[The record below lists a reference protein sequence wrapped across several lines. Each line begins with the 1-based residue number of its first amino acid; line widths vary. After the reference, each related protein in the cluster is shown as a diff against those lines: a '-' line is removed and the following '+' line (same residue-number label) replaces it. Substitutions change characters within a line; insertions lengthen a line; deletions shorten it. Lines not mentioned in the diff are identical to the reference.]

1 MKKRSKKAIIT
12 VGAIVFVLFA
22 GVLIFQF
29 GIHKKQDTAKNAGNR
44 ELLFSETSG
53 VYEKPFS
60 LELQTGSG
68 KIFYTLDGSSPVSS
82 DTRMEYTEKIDITDR
97 KKDKNQISGIDPV
110 LYDAANTRWD
120 EEAKEYSSTVS
131 APENDEVDKITVVK
145 AAVQNEDGSYS
156 SVQTHSYFIGSMKDH
171 VQGIEESCKAAGI
184 DLAVMSISMD
194 SEDLFDPTKG
204 IYVKGDIFNQALAE
218 YQKDKEI
225 SSWEAPELGRKLDAN
240 YKQRGKD
247 WERPAHIDYFES
259 NGENTTCRLQQD
271 CGIRVQGNYSRSDL
285 QKGFRL
291 CAGEEYGAKNF
302 EYAFF
307 GEDAKNDNGE
317 IINKYKKLVLRNG
330 GNCAFTTK
338 FSDTYW
344 QSLIRDLNGETQASR
359 ACIVYLNGEY
369 WGLYILQEDYDDN
382 YFENTHGVDNKSVV
396 VYKGDA
402 ETYEIGYKL
411 DEGEIPAGEDV
422 SYYFQELLDFYKTH
436 KNLKSQKDYDEFG
449 KLVDIE
455 SVRDYFAVN
464 IWVNNKWDWPGKNWT
479 AWKVINP
486 DASNPYADGRWRLC
500 FYDLDFGGVSGKSDA
515 PTNTVLED
523 NYKPNGLLDMD
534 TKNPVV
540 LMYAYLMTNK
550 GFRNDFISKLE
561 ELTEN
566 HFESEAAIAACTKY
580 KEIYEPLYPQFYTR
594 YMGKD
599 RSESSVKNAING
611 GYASYSCIVDFL
623 KERKNHIPEIIDWI
637 KYYFEED

>member
-1 MKKRSKKAIIT
+1 MKKISKRTIIA

-22 GVLIFQF
+22 GILIFQF
-29 GIHKKQDTAKNAGNR
+29 GIHKTQSTIKSTGNS

-53 VYEKPFS
+53 VYEEPFS
-60 LELQTGSG
+60 LKLQSGSG
-68 KIFYTLDGSSPVSS
+68 KIFYTLDGSSPVDS
-82 DTRMEYTEKIDITDR
+82 DTRIEYKEKIDITDR

-110 LYDAANTRWD
+110 LFDAANTRWD
-120 EEAKEYSSTVS
+120 EETKKYSSTVS
-131 APENDEVDKITVVK
+131 APKNDEVDKITVVK
-145 AAVQNEDGSYS
+145 AVTQNEDGSYS
-156 SVQTHSYFIGSMKDH
+156 SVQTHSYFIGNMKDH

-184 DLAVMSISMD
+184 DLAVMSISMN
-194 SEDLFDPTKG
+194 SEDLFDPAKG
-204 IYVKGDIFNQALAE
+204 IYVKGDIFNQALTE

-225 SSWEAPELGRKLDAN
+225 SGWEALELGRKLDAN

-259 NGENTTCRLQQD
+259 NGKETTCQLQQD
-271 CGIRVQGNYSRSDL
+271 CGIRIQGNYSRSDL

-291 CAGEEYGAKNF
+291 CAGEEYGARNF

-344 QSLIRDLNGETQASR
+344 QSLIRDLNGDTQASR

-382 YFENTHGVDNKSVV
+382 YFQNTHGVDNKSVV

-411 DEGEIPAGEDV
+411 DEGEIPAGENI
-422 SYYFQELLDFYKTH
+422 SYYFEELLNFYKTH
-436 KNLKSQKDYDEFG
+436 KNLKSEKDYAEFS
-449 KLVDIE
+449 KLVDVE

-486 DASNPYADGRWRLC
+486 DAGNPYADGRWRLC

-540 LMYAYLMTNK
+540 LMYAYLMTNE
-550 GFRNDFISKLE
+550 GFRNDFIRKLE

-566 HFESEAAIAACTKY
+566 NFESETAITACTKY

-599 RSESSVKNAING
+599 RSESSAKNAITG